1 MTAAD
6 LRWQQHAACHG
17 EAAPFFAPEVEKP
30 GDRQW
35 REAQAKAICF
45 ECPVRPACLEY
56 RLSVEQQL
64 DGGMWGGKDELE
76 RRQLRRN
83 MLRAQR
89 SREGRAAL
97 WHSPSAYS
105 SA

>member
-1 MTAAD
+1 MSASD
-6 LRWQQHAACHG
+6 LRWQRYAACHG
-17 EAAPFFAPEVEKP
+17 EAALFFAPEVERP

-45 ECPVRPACLEY
+45 GCPVRAACLEY
-56 RLSVEQQL
+56 RLGIEQQL
-64 DGGMWGGKDELE
+64 DGAVWGGKDELE

-89 SREGRAAL
+89 RRVA
-97 WHSPSAYS
+97 
-105 SA
+105 